1 MKILIADDDPIV
13 RAVVA
18 RVVRQ
23 SSDDLIETENGLDAL
38 QAIERDDPDV
48 LITDLQMPVLDGFE
62 LVQTVRA
69 SVRHRA
75 MPIVCLSSVSD
86 RDAIARL
93 AEMGITDYVL
103 KPIRPR
109 DLAERL
115 RMVVTKH
122 GKWKLERDS
131 SPSTATPAVLI
142 IDPDAA
148 FRSLVALALAPD
160 FVVIEAPTGAAGVTA
175 FRTRTPRIATV
186 LISEGL
192 QLLDEERVT
201 GLLRRLA
208 VDESATPPTV
218 ILVSASES
226 VSSEKA
232 AGFDGV
238 IRRTLVSG
246 DFLAAAAR
254 WLPKAADERPGAV
267 PPVAPARPAA
277 PAAPAEPTEP
287 TEEPA
292 T

>member
-23 SSDDLIETENGLDAL
+23 SADDLIEAENGLDAL

-69 SVRHRA
+69 SLRHRT

-109 DLAERL
+109 DLADRL
-115 RMVVTKH
+115 RIVVTKH
-122 GKWKLERDS
+122 GRWKLERDA
-131 SPSTATPAVLI
+131 SPVGGQPGVLI
-142 IDPDAA
+142 IDPDAP
-148 FRSLVALALAPD
+148 FRALVTLALAPD
-160 FVVIEAPTGAAGVTA
+160 FSVVEAPTGAAGVTA
-175 FRTRTPRIATV
+175 FRARTPRMATV

-192 QLLDEERVT
+192 QLLDEERVAA
-201 GLLRRLA
+201 LLRRLA
-208 VDESATPPTV
+208 VDHGEMPPTV
-218 ILVSASES
+218 ILVSASKS
-226 VSSEKA
+226 VSDGKA

-238 IRRTLVSG
+238 IRRTLVLG
-246 DFLAAAAR
+246 DFIAAASR
-254 WLPKAADERPGAV
+254 WLPKAAAERPGAAAPV
-267 PPVAPARPAA
+267 APVAPA
-277 PAAPAEPTEP
+277 
-287 TEEPA
+287 
-292 T
+292 

>member
-23 SSDDLIETENGLDAL
+23 SSDDLIEAENGLDAL

-69 SVRHRA
+69 SVRHRT

-86 RDAIARL
+86 REAIARL

-109 DLAERL
+109 DLADRL
-115 RMVVTKH
+115 RTVITKH
-122 GKWKLERDS
+122 GRWKLDRDAAPS
-131 SPSTATPAVLI
+131 STAPGVLI
-142 IDPDAA
+142 IDPDAQ
-148 FRSLVALALAPD
+148 FRSLVALALSPD
-160 FVVIEAPTGAAGVTA
+160 FAVVEAPTGAAGVTA
-175 FRTRTPRIATV
+175 FRTGTPRPATV

-201 GLLRRLA
+201 SLLRRLA
-208 VDESATPPTV
+208 VDEGGTPPTV

-226 VSSEKA
+226 VSDQKA
-232 AGFDGV
+232 TGFDGV
-238 IRRTLVSG
+238 IRRTLVPG
-246 DFLAAAAR
+246 DFLAAASR
-254 WLPKAADERPGAV
+254 WFTKASAERPGAAAPV
-267 PPVAPARPAA
+267 ARPVAPVASKQ
-277 PAAPAEPTEP
+277 EPVT
-287 TEEPA
+287 
-292 T
+292 